1 MDRPRPAVIP
11 LKSVPVIPAD
21 EAPTRV
27 RIGRIVTQ
35 TEHGSNLLLGA
46 AWMVPG

>member
-11 LKSVPVIPAD
+11 LKSVPVIPAE

-27 RIGRIVTQ
+27 RIGRIVTK

-46 AWMVPG
+46 AWMDPG